1 MLRSRFFP
9 PFVLFV
15 SLVVGACALE
25 QRYTDDRYAENPA
38 RLSPGEIEHRVILIG
53 DAGYAESDER
63 IIKELTRVVD
73 ASAGI
78 DVTVIFLGDNIYPHG
93 LPPASDP
100 AHEIALRRL
109 EAQMDAT
116 LAGGATPVFIPGNH
130 DYNAGGRAAVE
141 RQAIHIESYS
151 GGRAE
156 MLPRGSC
163 PGPIVR
169 DVKDHLRIIY
179 VDTVWLVEGEHL
191 HPCRGGDPG
200 GEPDPAMDVYDAL
213 SEAIASRGER
223 LVLIAAHHPLASH
236 GIHGGFVPWQ
246 QHLFPLWNI
255 NALKGTPWPYF
266 VPVPVIPT
274 VIYAIPRSQGVYTR
288 DDLEN
293 WRYRAMRKAFEQV
306 LRRHP
311 TAPIIMA
318 SGHEHSQQ
326 LLRLEELGL
335 PDAIQIVSGAGTAHN
350 LTSVGVGS
358 DTVVATPVP
367 GFFVV
372 DVAKKTVSFP
382 QRGVLIEMVE
392 VAETDPEK
400 RRGLSPEKNDENFRA
415 WFPLSD
421 H

>member
-1 MLRSRFFP
+1 MLRSRFLP
-9 PFVLFV
+9 LFVLFV

-38 RLSPGEIEHRVILIG
+38 RPSAGEIEHRVILIG
-53 DAGYAESDER
+53 DAGYAEPDDR
-63 IIKELTRVVD
+63 VIKELTRVVD

-93 LPPASDP
+93 LPAASDP

-116 LAGGATPVFIPGNH
+116 LAGGSTAVFIPGNH
-130 DYNAGGRAAVE
+130 DYDAGGTAAVE
-141 RQAIHIESYS
+141 RQANHIATYS

-169 DVKDHLRIIY
+169 DVKDHLRIVY

-191 HPCRGGDPG
+191 HPCRGRDPG

-274 VIYAIPRSQGVYTR
+274 LIYAIPRSQGVYTR

-318 SGHEHSQQ
+318 GGHEHSQQ

-372 DVAKKTVSFP
+372 DVVKDTVSDP
-382 QRGVLIEMVE
+382 RHRALIEMVE
-392 VAETDPEK
+392 VAKKNADNEK
-400 RRGLSPEKNDENFRA
+400 TLSSEHIDGNFRL
-415 WFPLSD
+415 WFPLQAR
-421 H
+421 